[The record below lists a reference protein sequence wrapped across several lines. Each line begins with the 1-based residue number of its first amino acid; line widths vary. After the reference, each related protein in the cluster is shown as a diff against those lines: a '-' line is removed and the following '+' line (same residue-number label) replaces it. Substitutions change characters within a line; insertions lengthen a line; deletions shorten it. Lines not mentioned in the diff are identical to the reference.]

1 MPERIGSAASRLL
14 QNELLSIRSEK
25 LSIGHHHEAE
35 QMSDARLIWAV
46 VVNIGLTAA
55 QIIGGIVS
63 GSLALIADALHN
75 FSDAASLGL
84 ALFARKV
91 GRRPADKLMTFGYG
105 RAEIVAA
112 LINLTTLVIVGLYL
126 LIEAVNRYFDPQPV
140 EGWTVVIVAGVALII
155 DIATA
160 VLVHKGSKHS
170 LNIKAAFLH
179 NVSDAL
185 ASVGVI
191 VAGTLILLYDLY
203 AADLVMTVLIAAYVL
218 YQGVTHLPQ
227 TIRLLMGAVP
237 DDVEFDAIVAAL
249 RDVDGVASIHHV
261 HVWSLD
267 EHSRALEAHL
277 VPADHSLQ
285 EFERLK
291 SRARLMLHQ
300 RFSIGHATLEAC
312 IECPVAPGDGTGR
325 C

>member
-14 QNELLSIRSEK
+14 QNELLSIRSEE

-46 VVNIGLTAA
+46 IVNIGLTAA

-140 EGWTVVIVAGVALII
+140 EGWTVVIVAGVALVI

-203 AADLVMTVLIAAYVL
+203 AADLIMTVLIAAYVL

-277 VPADHSLQ
+277 VPADPSLQ
-285 EFERLK
+285 EFEKLK
-291 SRARLMLHQ
+291 SQARLMLHK

-312 IECPVAPGDGTGR
+312 IECPVAPGDGMGR

>member
-1 MPERIGSAASRLL
+1 
-14 QNELLSIRSEK
+14 
-25 LSIGHHHEAE
+25 
-35 QMSDARLIWAV
+35 MSDARLFWAV
-46 VVNIGLTAA
+46 IVNVGLTAA
-55 QIIGGIVS
+55 QVVGGIVS

-140 EGWTVVIVAGVALII
+140 EGWTVLIVAGVALII

>member
-14 QNELLSIRSEK
+14 QNELLSIRSGQ

-46 VVNIGLTAA
+46 IVNIGLTAA

-277 VPADHSLQ
+277 VPAHHSLQ

-312 IECPVAPGDGTGR
+312 IECPVAPGDGTGQ

>member
-1 MPERIGSAASRLL
+1 M
-14 QNELLSIRSEK
+14 
-25 LSIGHHHEAE
+25 SIGHHHEAE

-46 VVNIGLTAA
+46 IVNIGLTAA